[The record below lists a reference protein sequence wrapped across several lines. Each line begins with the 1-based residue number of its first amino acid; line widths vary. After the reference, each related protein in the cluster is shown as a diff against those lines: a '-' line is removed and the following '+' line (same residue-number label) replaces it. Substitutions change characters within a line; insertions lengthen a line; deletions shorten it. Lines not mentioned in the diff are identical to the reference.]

1 MAPPTKR
8 NNILI
13 VDDEPEIRE
22 IVGMMLSEHGYRIRT
37 AADGVEALELIKEK
51 APDLILLDMNMPRM
65 GGVVFYHNIA
75 STYDGSPRYPV
86 LVITGRT
93 ALEQLFKDF
102 KVDGFISK
110 PFNFE
115 DLLAEV
121 EKTLDKHYGSGGT
134 AAKSA
139 DVPASDNSRPKKKN
153 CRVLAI
159 DDNADRFHAIVISFM
174 NAGYEVL
181 GAKND
186 RLALHS
192 ASLDEPD
199 AILLKIKVPIPESPE
214 WALAAAIRQIRKAD
228 NIPILFYPDGQAAFF
243 PSAAEKLTQ
252 SISQSRILPAGDPDL
267 LLREFERILRGRTN
281 PPQA

>member
-1 MAPPTKR
+1 MAPPSKR

-22 IVGMMLSEHGYRIRT
+22 IVGMMLSEHGFRIRT

-121 EKTLDKHYGSGGT
+121 EKTLDKHYGSGGSPAKT
-134 AAKSA
+134 A
-139 DVPASDNSRPKKKN
+139 DASPPENTKPRKKN
-153 CRVLAI
+153 FRVLAI

-199 AILLKIKVPIPESPE
+199 AILLKIKVPVPESPE

-228 NIPILFYPDGQAAFF
+228 SIPILFYPDGHAAFF

-252 SISQSRILPAGDPDL
+252 SIALSRILPAGDPDL
-267 LLREFERILRGRTN
+267 LLREFERIVSAQRN
-281 PPQA
+281 SPSV

>member
-1 MAPPTKR
+1 MAAPVKR

-22 IVGMMLSEHGYRIRT
+22 VVGIMLSEHGYRIRT
-37 AADGVEALELIKEK
+37 AADGVEALELIKER

-110 PFNFE
+110 PFNFD

-121 EKTLDKHYGSGGT
+121 EKTLDKHYGSGSGNKKT
-134 AAKSA
+134 AETEEAGK
-139 DVPASDNSRPKKKN
+139 PRRKN
-153 CRVLAI
+153 PRVLVVE
-159 DDNADRFHAIVISFM
+159 DDADRFHAIVISFM
-174 NAGYEVL
+174 NSGYEVL

-192 ASLDEPD
+192 AGLDEPD
-199 AILLKIKVPIPESPE
+199 AILMKMKIPSPE
-214 WALAAAIRQIRKAD
+214 APEWMLASAIRQLRKAAE
-228 NIPILFYPDGQAAFF
+228 IPILFYPAGQSPFF
-243 PSAAEKLTQ
+243 PSAVEKLTQ
-252 SISQSRILPAGDPDL
+252 SIPASRVLSSGDPDL
-267 LLREFERILRGRTN
+267 LVREFERLIRDRKT
-281 PPQA
+281 PSA

>member
-1 MAPPTKR
+1 MAPPSKR

-13 VDDEPEIRE
+13 VDDEPDIRE
-22 IVGMMLSEHGYRIRT
+22 IVGMMLSEQGYRIRT
-37 AADGVEALELIKEK
+37 AADGIEALELIKEK

-75 STYDGSPRYPV
+75 SSYDGSPRYPV

-110 PFNFE
+110 PFNF
-115 DLLAEV
+115 DNLLAEV
-121 EKTLDKHYGSGGT
+121 EKTLNKHYGTG
-134 AAKSA
+134 ASA
-139 DVPASDNSRPKKKN
+139 PSVIPSAPAPDVKREKKN
-153 CRVLAI
+153 FRVLAI

-186 RLALHS
+186 RVALHS
-192 ASLDEPD
+192 ASIDDPD
-199 AILLKIKVPIPESPE
+199 AILMKVKVPIPESPE
-214 WALAAAIRQIRKAD
+214 WMLAEAIREIRKAD
-228 NIPILFYPDGQAAFF
+228 GIPIVFYPEGQAPFF
-243 PSAAEKLTQ
+243 PSAAEKLLQ
-252 SISQSRILPAGDPDL
+252 SIAHSRILPHGDPDL
-267 LLREFERILRGRTN
+267 LLKEFERILIEQKKIRS
-281 PPQA
+281 A

>member
-1 MAPPTKR
+1 MAPPSKR

-37 AADGVEALELIKEK
+37 AADGVEALELIKER

-121 EKTLDKHYGSGGT
+121 EKTLDKHYGTGGSPIKT
-134 AAKSA
+134 A
-139 DVPASDNSRPKKKN
+139 DVSPTENTKPRKKN
-153 CRVLAI
+153 FRVLAI

-199 AILLKIKVPIPESPE
+199 AILLKIKVPVPESPE

-228 NIPILFYPDGQAAFF
+228 SIPILFYPDGQASFF

-252 SISQSRILPAGDPDL
+252 SIPQSLILPAGDPDL
-267 LLREFERILRGRTN
+267 LLREFERIVSARRN
-281 PPQA
+281 SPPV